1 MNCIVK
7 GLLVLAILYIVTQML
22 NKAVEDNTIVELRKL
37 QKWKEDREQTAEIK
51 TEVKEELKTIEA
63 MANEAMANEAIEGFD
78 NKKTVT
84 LFYGT
89 SCPASISFMPT
100 WERIK
105 NGLADDIDKVEVECY
120 SNKDTCTAFDIKII
134 PTLLIT
140 NGVYEKKLSG
150 NMPFDTINEEMR
162 LAGITVDELREGF
175 TSNNN
180 DTTTDECD
188 AILGKDC
195 SSYWFEKRQGD
206 KHCILGGNQL
216 HGCADGSLGS
226 GISPSTSAHSVFG
239 SYVNLCGKTNGEY
252 DDNKLACIIEKHGHS
267 VANLGLQK
275 LDILGHQSKVDAGTH
290 KPSVRN
296 HNYDDNIYLNQIIQ
310 SAR

>member
-1 MNCIVK
+1 MKYCIIK
-7 GLLVLAILYIVTQML
+7 GFLILAILYIATQML

-37 QKWKEDREQTAEIK
+37 QKWKEDREQTAAIK

-78 NKKTVT
+78 NKKTIT
-84 LFYGT
+84 LFYGA

-162 LAGITVDELREGF
+162 IAGITLDELREGF

-180 DTTTDECD
+180 TTTDECD

-206 KHCILGGNQL
+206 KFCILGGNQL

-226 GISPSTSAHSVFG
+226 EISPSTAAHSIFG
-239 SYVNLCGKTNGEY
+239 SYVNLCAKTDGEY
-252 DDNKLACIIEKHGHS
+252 DENKKACIIEKHRHS
-267 VANLGLQK
+267 VSNLELQK

-290 KPSVRN
+290 KPRVRN
-296 HNYDDNIYLNQIIQ
+296 HNYDDNTYLNPIIR

>member
-7 GLLVLAILYIVTQML
+7 GLIVFAILYIVTQML
-22 NKAVEDNTIVELRKL
+22 NQTVADNAIAELRKQ
-37 QKWKEDREQTAEIK
+37 QKWHEDREQNAEIK

-63 MANEAMANEAIEGFD
+63 MANEAMEGFD

-89 SCPASISFMPT
+89 SCPASISFMQT

-105 NGLADDIDKVEVECY
+105 NGLGDDVDKVEVECY
-120 SNKDTCTAFDIKII
+120 RDRDTCTEFDIKII
-134 PTLLIT
+134 PTILIT
-140 NGVYEKKLSG
+140 NGVYEKKMSG

-175 TSNNN
+175 TN
-180 DTTTDECD
+180 DNTTTDECD

-195 SSYWFEKRQGD
+195 SLYWFEKRQGD

-216 HGCADGSLGS
+216 HGCADGSRGS
-226 GISPSTSAHSVFG
+226 GLSPSTSAHSVFG
-239 SYVNLCGKTNGEY
+239 SYVNLCGKTNNEY
-252 DDNKLACIIEKHGHS
+252 DDNKINCIIEKHGHS
-267 VANLGLQK
+267 VVNLGLHNS
-275 LDILGHQSKVDAGTH
+275 DILGHQRKIDAGTH
-290 KPSVRN
+290 KLRLKT
-296 HNYDDNIYLNQIIQ
+296 NYDDNIYTHRIIK
-310 SAR
+310 SAKTQ